1 MRLLR
6 TLVIFKLG
14 VVAGMAA
21 AAAFVKRAVPSRGDE
36 DSNELSLVAVL
47 DGIELESR
55 ATAFEGG
62 SLLAWYGGIE
72 LDLRG
77 AVLAPGARLAV
88 NTLFGGIEITTPP
101 GWRVESTVR
110 ALAGGVDARTPA
122 QHDPDA
128 PVLALTGLALF
139 GGVAVGS
146 TPADTPAAS

>member
-6 TLVIFKLG
+6 ALVIFKLG
-14 VVAGMAA
+14 AVAGMAA

-47 DGIELESR
+47 DGVELESR

-72 LDLRG
+72 LDLRR
-77 AVLAPGARLAV
+77 AVLAPGAQLSV
-88 NTLFGGIEITTPP
+88 HTLFGGIEITTPP
-101 GWRVESTVR
+101 GWRVDSTVGT
-110 ALAGGVDARTPA
+110 LAGGVDVRTPA
-122 QHDPDA
+122 QDDPDA

-139 GGVAVGS
+139 GGVAVGAK
-146 TPADTPAAS
+146 PAGAPAAG

>member
-6 TLVIFKLG
+6 ALLIFKLG
-14 VVAGMAA
+14 AVAGMAA

-36 DSNELSLVAVL
+36 DSNELSLAAVF

-55 ATAFEGG
+55 ATALTGG
-62 SLLAWYGGIE
+62 ALLAWYGGIE

-88 NTLFGGIEITTPP
+88 HTLFGGIEITTPP

-122 QHDPDA
+122 QDDPDA
-128 PVLALTGLALF
+128 PVLTLTGLALF
-139 GGVAVGS
+139 GGVAGGS
-146 TPADTPAAS
+146 RPADAPAAS